1 MQASR
6 PMVSICGLVLAA
18 LTHAATPLNDAERK
32 PYIDAFVRKQQE
44 TQTYEATLKQ
54 TLRLRGLKQPVESEG
69 RVYYKA
75 PGALLMS
82 FSKPA
87 GDYLIVTGA
96 DIYLKK
102 ANRPLLRRKTVA
114 GHVRPD
120 QNAQLL
126 LSLFQGGAL
135 DWGALFDI
143 DMARDDD
150 QLIVTMHPKQP
161 DAAARRV
168 SIDSIIVLPSNELR
182 SIQVSFGEENSLTY
196 EFSDPKRNRPLDDK
210 LFVAPESDR
219 KL

>member
-1 MQASR
+1 
-6 PMVSICGLVLAA
+6 MVSICGLVLAA
-18 LTHAATPLNDAERK
+18 LTHAATPLNDTERK

-75 PGALLMS
+75 PGSLLLS

-87 GDYLIVTGA
+87 GDYLIVTGP

-102 ANRPLLRRKTVA
+102 ANRPLVHRKAVA
-114 GHVRPD
+114 GPARPD
-120 QNAQLL
+120 QNARLL

-150 QLIVTMHPKQP
+150 QLIVTMHPKQV
-161 DAAARRV
+161 DATRRV
-168 SIDSIIVLPSNELR
+168 RIDNIIALPSDELR

-196 EFSDPKRNRPLDDK
+196 EFSDPKRNLPLDDK